1 MSDARAFSWRAEL
14 GRKGVHLASAAFP
27 LAWAFAVVDRRGI
40 VLALALGLGI
50 AVVLE
55 VLRRRPGAIGRW
67 FSAWFGWMLRAHER
81 HALTGATWILG
92 AMLLSALVLPE
103 RAAISALWAGV
114 FGDAAAALVGR
125 ALAARSAAKGKTP
138 VGSIACAV
146 ASAVGPLWL
155 VAASPLQALGS
166 GAAAMIA
173 ERPAL
178 ALDDNA
184 RVALAAGLAAW
195 GLGVA

>member
-1 MSDARAFSWRAEL
+1 MTADGFSWRAEL
-14 GRKGVHLASAAFP
+14 ARKGIHLGSAVFP
-27 LAWAFAVVDRRGI
+27 LAWGLGLVGRRGI
-40 VLALALGLGI
+40 VAALALGLLVAFALEAGRRRRAGI
-50 AVVLE
+50 AKWF
-55 VLRRRPGAIGRW
+55 ARW
-67 FSAWFGWMLRAHER
+67 FGFMLRGHEAAR
-81 HALTGATWILG
+81 LTGATWILG
-92 AMLLSALVLPE
+92 AMLLVAATFPE
-103 RAAISALWAGV
+103 RAALAALWAGV

-125 ALAARSAAKGKTP
+125 AVARRSAARGKTWA
-138 VGSIACAV
+138 GSAACLL

-155 VAASPLQALGS
+155 SAALPWQALGI
-166 GAAAMIA
+166 GLAAAAA